1 MTADGLLAAVLL
13 AIMRALPSANSSN
26 VMKDV
31 FAADEEHWG
40 QVSDVTGEYVIG
52 VSSITTDGCLRF
64 RSTTTLFVAFPSA
77 AAGEPTLAPLAADT
91 SVMDSNGVG

>member
-1 MTADGLLAAVLL
+1 MADGLLAAAALL

-31 FAADEEHWG
+31 FAAEEEHWG

-52 VSSITTDGCLRF
+52 VSSITIDGCLRF
-64 RSTTTLFVAFPSA
+64 RSTTTLFVALPS